1 LIAGLAVLTDG
12 RRFLWA
18 LLWLTLDWAIAIF
31 QYYVLIRAFIPEA
44 TLLWA
49 SFALMVAALGI
60 AAPSSPGG
68 VGVFEAAIV
77 GALALF
83 GVEASVA
90 LAAAITAHLI
100 QYLVTGVLGV
110 YALFKDGESLTGL
123 YRRVRQ
129 IQPTGEG

>member
-1 LIAGLAVLTDG
+1 
-12 RRFLWA
+12 
-18 LLWLTLDWAIAIF
+18 
-31 QYYVLIRAFIPEA
+31 
-44 TLLWA
+44 
-49 SFALMVAALGI
+49 
-60 AAPSSPGG
+60 

-83 GVEASVA
+83 GVDASVA

-100 QYLVTGVLGV
+100 QILVTGVLGT

-129 IQPTGEG
+129 IEPTGEG